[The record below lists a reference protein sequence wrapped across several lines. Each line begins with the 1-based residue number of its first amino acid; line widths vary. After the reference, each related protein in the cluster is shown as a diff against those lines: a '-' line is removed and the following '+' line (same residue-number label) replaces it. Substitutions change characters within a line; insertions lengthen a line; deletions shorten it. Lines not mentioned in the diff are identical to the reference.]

1 MRIGVGPREE
11 QKKKKEKKKNFKPR
25 RQEKKKR
32 RERKNEIKEGRNS
45 RGALRIKSFLR
56 SLPRFPRGTM
66 GKAIEKAVWFSS
78 WWMKRSRNGSRK
90 FSISFPNVQGRW
102 GVAERRKRRRRKKL
116 DKNDRMWIIPPRL
129 PTARGRRKRGE
140 VEKEKEKERE
150 REGGEETRNRKRRGE
165 DVGEKWT
172 MHVSQSGEEI
182 RRRDPADA

>member
-11 QKKKKEKKKNFKPR
+11 QKKKKKKEKFQTKKAREKKKKR
-25 RQEKKKR
+25 KKKR
-32 RERKNEIKEGRNS
+32 NKRGKEFSRCTSNQIVLTISSEIPPGNNGKSHWKGSLVLLLVNETLSKILDILPERARKM
-45 RGALRIKSFLR
+45 GA
-56 SLPRFPRGTM
+56 
-66 GKAIEKAVWFSS
+66 V
-78 WWMKRSRNGSRK
+78 
-90 FSISFPNVQGRW
+90 
-102 GVAERRKRRRRKKL
+102 ERRKRRRRKKL